1 MADERQDPGN
11 ERQGCPDDS
20 ERSRPAVLVVFF
32 DFVMGHGVVPFFL
45 LAGKTRR
52 HNNLYT
58 MESLS
63 PETVKDLLRR
73 CDALYSEAKYEEA
86 LNLISAPE
94 YQKSPVDLLPY
105 VLEMQVRNMMALLQ
119 FQSAL
124 KLLDEVLRYLPNL
137 RDFLLRKIECEI
149 ALGKIEE
156 AIRSITDMTKK
167 IDAEPTAEDDA
178 WKKRIESLKNKLNSR
193 KTRDLTKVR
202 VRFTDDAHPES
213 KKALAKKCYTFK
225 QTASQI
231 EVVFS
236 SKTKQSASE
245 IQITILP
252 RQVKVGYETIESNF
266 FHLELDLFGEILPK
280 ESTFDIKEGEVTL
293 QLVKKEK
300 NKEWEELE
308 LIELPKEGADKA
320 GLTHS
325 KRPWTEICNGP

>member
-1 MADERQDPGN
+1 MTRKA
-11 ERQGCPDDS
+11 
-20 ERSRPAVLVVFF
+20 
-32 DFVMGHGVVPFFL
+32 
-45 LAGKTRR
+45 RR

-63 PETVKDLLRR
+63 PETVKDVLRR
-73 CDALYSEAKYEEA
+73 CDALYAEGKYEDS
-86 LNLISAPE
+86 LNLISSPE

-105 VLEMQVRNMMALLQ
+105 VLEMQVRNMLALLQ

-167 IDAEPTAEDDA
+167 IDAEPTGEDDA
-178 WKKRIESLKNKLNSR
+178 WKKRIDSLKNKLNSR

-202 VRFTDDAHPES
+202 VRFTEDVHPES
-213 KKALAKKCYTFK
+213 KKVLAKKCYSFQ
-225 QTASQI
+225 QTASHV
-231 EVVFS
+231 EVVFK

-252 RQVKVGYETIESNF
+252 RQVKIGFETADSKV
-266 FHLELDLFGEILPK
+266 FHLELDLYGEILPK
-280 ESTFDIKEGEVTL
+280 KSTFDIKEGEVSL
-293 QLVKKEK
+293 QLAKKEK

-308 LIELPKEGADKA
+308 LIEQPKEGADKA

-325 KRPWTEICNGP
+325 KKPWNEICKIE